1 MVYTVKNFIERNA
14 DELSSSLEQ
23 CMLSKAD
30 NIISS
35 LFSGKFSKEG
45 INNSSGDMIADKKGA
60 AGANKGK
67 TIWAKFSL
75 QMLDLMIE
83 LAEPLF
89 DLNKDA
95 LGAEESKESP

>member
-1 MVYTVKNFIERNA
+1 
-14 DELSSSLEQ
+14 
-23 CMLSKAD
+23 MLSKAE
-30 NIISS
+30 NIIAS
-35 LFSGKFSKEG
+35 LFSGKFSKDG
-45 INNSSGDMIADKKGA
+45 VSNSSGEIVADEKGV

-89 DLNKDA
+89 DLNKEA
-95 LGAEESKESP
+95 IGAEESKESP